1 MAAPY
6 YLTAIISM
14 TYAIIRT
21 GGKQFRAEAGKT
33 IRIPTLVGEAG
44 AKVTFD
50 DVILGSD
57 GDKTHVGAPGI
68 KGAHV
73 TGEIVKQGKGDKI
86 VVFKMKRR
94 KNYAKKQGHRQKFT
108 EVRIKDIAFG
118 KKSGGEK

>member
-1 MAAPY
+1 
-6 YLTAIISM
+6 M

-44 AKVTFD
+44 SKVTFD

-57 GDKTHVGAPGI
+57 GDKTLVGVPALN
-68 KGAHV
+68 GASV
-73 TGEIVKQGKGDKI
+73 KGEIVRQGRDKKI

-94 KNYAKKQGHRQKFT
+94 KNYAKKQGHRQGFT
-108 EVRIKDIAFG
+108 EVRIGDITLG
-118 KKSGGEK
+118 